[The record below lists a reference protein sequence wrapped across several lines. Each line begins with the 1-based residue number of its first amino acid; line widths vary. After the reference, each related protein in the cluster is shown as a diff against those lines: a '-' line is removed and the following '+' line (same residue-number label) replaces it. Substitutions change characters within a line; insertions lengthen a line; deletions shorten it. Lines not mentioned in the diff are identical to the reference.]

1 MIRTAHR
8 SIAAVVLLV
17 LSTSAFPN
25 DTLCGSSEGV
35 VFSCPVQ
42 RGKIISVCT
51 SSSSQ
56 KEAKIAYRFGT
67 SKKIDLD
74 ITADSSPETTA
85 VEYNHELL
93 ARAYNTF
100 VRFKSGE
107 YAYTVQQQWDGADSF
122 FAGVK
127 VYEAGK
133 LIARRECN
141 GARTSLDFRL
151 LQQSR
156 IPVSNHWPE

>member
-1 MIRTAHR
+1 MMRTAHR
-8 SIAAVVLLV
+8 LIAAVLLV
-17 LSTSAFPN
+17 LSGPAFPN
-25 DTLCGSSEGV
+25 DKLCGLSESV
-35 VFSCPVQ
+35 VFSCPVE
-42 RGKIISVCT
+42 RGKTISVCA

-56 KEAKIAYRFGT
+56 KEWKIAYRFGT
-67 SKKIDLD
+67 SNKIDLAL
-74 ITADSSPETTA
+74 ITGTSPEATT

-107 YAYTVQQQWDGADSF
+107 YAYAVQQQWDGADSF

-127 VYEAGK
+127 VYRVGK
-133 LIARRECN
+133 LVARLECI
-141 GARTSLDFRL
+141 GARTSLNFEL

-156 IPVSNHWPE
+156 IPVSGYWPE